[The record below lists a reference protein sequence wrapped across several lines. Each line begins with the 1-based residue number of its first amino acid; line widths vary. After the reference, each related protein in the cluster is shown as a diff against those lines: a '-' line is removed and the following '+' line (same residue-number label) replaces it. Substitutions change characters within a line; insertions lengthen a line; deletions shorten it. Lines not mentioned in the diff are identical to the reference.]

1 MPRKPKEDGLIKFS
15 ADVHQVKTLVDGGIQ
30 ITLDLSETETET
42 AKKLMDCR
50 RNSVVLQVVI
60 MPIKPDKV

>member
-1 MPRKPKEDGLIKFS
+1 MIKFS